1 MPVARFQL
9 PDGRV
14 ARFEVPEGTTPE
26 QAQSLIQ
33 AQLPAITQQPYRI
46 EVTGAMT
53 PTPTVTTP
61 GAGVSPDAIPA
72 ARQEPSMGQRIYQTV
87 RPYVAPT
94 VEALGAVGGGLLGGT
109 AGTFGAGPIG
119 TMTGGV
125 AGAGLGYG
133 IAKELLEA
141 ADVGMGIK
149 QPRTG
154 AELITEPARN
164 VVEGAALESFGR
176 GILGPVIGKV
186 AGKIADIR
194 NIPVNKAATIARNA
208 LGPDLPEVLNA
219 LKAAQGE
226 GVSAAQA
233 TANINSP
240 TWQALIDRATARDPR
255 FVEAL
260 KASQGEV
267 SLNALAKLVGGT
279 TAAEARATTSAMK
292 ETLNKVQGPI
302 RETALN
308 RANLGKAVAEYEA
321 QAGKLSAE
329 AAAKVQEV
337 RRLIDLGDH
346 AAAAAR
352 LEEIK
357 AGIPAGSRVAPA
369 KAQPGYS
376 DTWAAKFTYPG
387 KLAQMSDE
395 WASQAANASLDL
407 GQGAR
412 FAQGAADALRSV
424 GIKPLRGNE
433 VVGNIR
439 SIANNPE
446 FAGNDLLMGA
456 VKNVADDIAKWSN
469 SGGIIDAR
477 ALDAIRK
484 NSINAAIQQLRP
496 GVDATT
502 QRNLAAEVMAKLKP
516 TLIDAIE
523 SAGGTGYRQYLTD
536 YAKGMQQIAEKK
548 LTAEAARLWKTDKDA
563 FVRLVQNE
571 SPDVVEKFL
580 GPGNYNIAT
589 DLSENALSVLREQAQ
604 KHLTNL
610 AVKGQVSAGQD
621 ALKQLLLDN
630 MSKLR
635 LPSYLSAVSATTNKA
650 LAILENKIGAKT
662 MATLTEALKTPE
674 GAANL
679 LERLPAEE
687 RIRVLKLISDP
698 SILASGAVGSKT
710 AQKAAEAIRT
720 GTIIGTVNA
729 LAPDR
734 YNNNALARQPAR
746 IVETQE

>member
-9 PDGRV
+9 PDGQV

-33 AQLPAITQQPYRI
+33 AQLPSITQPQLAMPQALQPSAQVPSSGI
-46 EVTGAMT
+46 
-53 PTPTVTTP
+53 P
-61 GAGVSPDAIPA
+61 GP
-72 ARQEPSMGQRIYQTV
+72 RQELTTGQRVYQAV
-87 RPYVAPT
+87 RPYAAPL
-94 VEALGAVGGGLLGGT
+94 VEAAGAIGGGLLGGT
-109 AGTFGAGPIG
+109 AGTFGAGPVG
-119 TMTGGV
+119 TAAGGV

-133 IAKELLEA
+133 IAKEALEA
-141 ADVGMGIK
+141 ADVAMGMK

-154 AELITEPARN
+154 AALVTEPARN
-164 VVEGAALESFGR
+164 ILEGATFEAGGR
-176 GILGPVIGKV
+176 VLGPVIGKV

-194 NIPVNKAATIARNA
+194 NIPANKAADIARNA
-208 LGPDLPEVLNA
+208 LGPDMPEVLNA
-219 LKAAQGE
+219 LKASQGQ

-255 FVEAL
+255 FLEAL

-267 SLNALAKLVGGT
+267 SLNALAKLAGGP
-279 TAAEARATTSAMK
+279 TAAEARATTTAMK
-292 ETLNKVQGPI
+292 EALNVTQGPA
-302 RETALN
+302 REAALN
-308 RANLGKAVAEYEA
+308 RANLGKAVADYEA
-321 QAGKLSAE
+321 QAGKLSSD

-337 RRLIDLGDH
+337 RDLINAGNLAE
-346 AAAAAR
+346 AAGR
-352 LEEIK
+352 LELIK
-357 AGIPAGSRVAPA
+357 KGIPVGFTKYTYKGELA
-369 KAQPGYS
+369 KMA
-376 DTWAAKFTYPG
+376 
-387 KLAQMSDE
+387 DE
-395 WASQAANASLDL
+395 WASKAADASLDL

-412 FAQGAADALRSV
+412 FAQGAADAMRSV
-424 GIKPLRGNE
+424 GIKPLKGEE
-433 VVGNIR
+433 VIGSIR
-439 SIANNPE
+439 AIANNPE
-446 FAGNDLLMGA
+446 FAGNDLLLGA
-456 VKNVADDIAKWSN
+456 VKNVADDITKWTN

-496 GVDATT
+496 GIDATT
-502 QRNLAAEVMAKLKP
+502 QNNLAAEVMGKLKP

-536 YAKGMQQIAEKK
+536 YAKGMQQIAERK
-548 LTAEAARLWKTDKDA
+548 LTGEAMKLWKTDKDA

-571 SPDVVEKFL
+571 TPDVVEKFL

-589 DLSENALSVLREQAQ
+589 ELSDNALSVLRDQAQ
-604 KHLTNL
+604 KRLTEL

-630 MSKLR
+630 TSKLR
-635 LPSYLSAVSATTNKA
+635 LPSYLSAVAATTNKA
-650 LAILENKIGAKT
+650 LNILENKIGAKT
-662 MATLTEALKTPE
+662 MSTLTEALKTPE

-687 RIRVLKLISDP
+687 RSRVLRLISDP
-698 SILASGAVGSKT
+698 SQWSQGAKAIVRGTT
-710 AQKAAEAIRT
+710 AA
-720 GTIIGTVNA
+720 GVNA
-729 LAPDR
+729 LAPER
-734 YNNNALARQPAR
+734 YNENALVRQPAR